1 MAQQFDKNMVVNTT
15 LDLPDVKF
23 YDIDESPIRL
33 YGIWREGESYRRLP
47 QETANNISRGISKR
61 CATTAGGRIRFVTDS
76 PYVAIKVEYGECELS
91 GKIPHTAMA
100 GFDLYADGFYQ
111 GQYILPSKF
120 SGEDFESVVN
130 IRGERKKRLVTI
142 NTPLY
147 SELKHVYI
155 GLSNDAEISHAP
167 DYTYEK
173 PVIFYGSS
181 ITHGAGASRPGA
193 TYVSRLARKLDTN
206 FRSLGFGG
214 LAKGEPAM
222 AEYIAEQEM
231 SAFVYDYDHNAPNV
245 DHLLKTHEPMFR
257 AIRVKNP
264 TLPIIILSRP
274 NICAEADARFE
285 VIKATYD
292 NARAAGDENVY
303 LLRGTDF
310 FGENAL
316 DFTIDGTHPSDLG
329 YYFMAE
335 GIAPLLAKIL
345 S

>member
-23 YDIDESPIRL
+23 YDIDQSPIRL

-47 QETANNISRGISKR
+47 QEVANTVSRGISKR

-76 PYVAIKVEYGECELS
+76 LYVAIKVEYGECELS

-181 ITHGAGASRPGA
+181 ITHGGVHPVPAQPTSRGLPASLIQ
-193 TYVSRLARKLDTN
+193 TSVVSALVVSPKASSLWLSIL
-206 FRSLGFGG
+206 RS
-214 LAKGEPAM
+214 KKC
-222 AEYIAEQEM
+222 Q
-231 SAFVYDYDHNAPNV
+231 
-245 DHLLKTHEPMFR
+245 HL
-257 AIRVKNP
+257 
-264 TLPIIILSRP
+264 
-274 NICAEADARFE
+274 
-285 VIKATYD
+285 
-292 NARAAGDENVY
+292 
-303 LLRGTDF
+303 
-310 FGENAL
+310 
-316 DFTIDGTHPSDLG
+316 FTITTTTHRTLTTFVKLMSECLR
-329 YYFMAE
+329 
-335 GIAPLLAKIL
+335 
-345 S
+345 

>member
-1 MAQQFDKNMVVNTT
+1 
-15 LDLPDVKF
+15 
-23 YDIDESPIRL
+23 
-33 YGIWREGESYRRLP
+33 
-47 QETANNISRGISKR
+47 
-61 CATTAGGRIRFVTDS
+61 
-76 PYVAIKVEYGECELS
+76 
-91 GKIPHTAMA
+91 
-100 GFDLYADGFYQ
+100 
-111 GQYILPSKF
+111 
-120 SGEDFESVVN
+120 
-130 IRGERKKRLVTI
+130 
-142 NTPLY
+142 
-147 SELKHVYI
+147 
-155 GLSNDAEISHAP
+155 
-167 DYTYEK
+167 
-173 PVIFYGSS
+173 
-181 ITHGAGASRPGA
+181 
-193 TYVSRLARKLDTN
+193 
-206 FRSLGFGG
+206 
-214 LAKGEPAM
+214 
-222 AEYIAEQEM
+222 M